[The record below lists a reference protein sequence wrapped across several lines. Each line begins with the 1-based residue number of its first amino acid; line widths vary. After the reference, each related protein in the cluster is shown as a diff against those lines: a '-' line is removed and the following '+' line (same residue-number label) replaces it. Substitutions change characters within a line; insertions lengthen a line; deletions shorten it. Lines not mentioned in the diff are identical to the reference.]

1 MKKLIVVLFLG
12 LSLVSINVSA
22 QTNLSLKE
30 LEQKALSCILRA
42 QQVTDH
48 ANKLMTAK
56 PDRHSAE
63 IFVDLYLQASRLYG
77 DASRLLKAIG
87 PGYVRQ
93 DTVDQFAQAETECL
107 RVIDEVQRLLNR
119 GELVTVPPQGF
130 SELLRKIKEL
140 SR

>member
-1 MKKLIVVLFLG
+1 MNKKIVFLFLMCC
-12 LSLVSINVSA
+12 LFSTTLRA
-22 QTNLSLKE
+22 QTSLSLKE
-30 LEQKALSCILRA
+30 LEQTALAYIVRA
-42 QQVTDH
+42 QQVVDH
-48 ANKLMTAK
+48 ANRLMSAK
-56 PDRHSAE
+56 PDRQSAE
-63 IFVDLYLQASRLYG
+63 MFVDLYLQASRLYG

-107 RVIDEVQRLLNR
+107 LVIDEVQRLLNR
-119 GELVTVPPQGF
+119 GELVAVPPEGF

>member
-1 MKKLIVVLFLG
+1 MKKIIVFLFLG
-12 LSLVSINVSA
+12 LLLVSTTVSA
-22 QTNLSLKE
+22 QTTLSLKE
-30 LEQKALSCILRA
+30 LEQKALSNILRA

-48 ANKLMTAK
+48 ANRLMSAK
-56 PDRHSAE
+56 PDRQSAE
-63 IFVDLYLQASRLYG
+63 VFVDLYLQASRLYG

-93 DTVDQFAQAETECL
+93 ETVDQFAQAETECL

-119 GELVTVPPQGF
+119 GEVVAVPPQGF
-130 SELLRKIKEL
+130 SEFLRRLKEL